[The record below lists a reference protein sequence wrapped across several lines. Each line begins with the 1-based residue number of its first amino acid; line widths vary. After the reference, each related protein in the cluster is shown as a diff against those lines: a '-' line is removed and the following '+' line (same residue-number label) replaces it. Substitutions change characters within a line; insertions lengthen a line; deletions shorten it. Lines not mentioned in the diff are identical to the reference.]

1 MLDGAT
7 VDNDGTATLNVTD
20 VAGTTLSFAAT
31 DNVGV
36 TYAEVKIGTATH
48 ELTIEEGVYSYTFEA
63 LAAGDYE
70 IVITVKDAAGNED
83 TFSFTLVVTE
93 QEPV

>member
-1 MLDGAT
+1 MTLSASSVEGAS
-7 VDNDGTATLNVTD
+7 
-20 VAGTTLSFAAT
+20 LSFAAT

-48 ELTIEEGVYSYTFEA
+48 ELTKEEGVYSYTFEA

-70 IVITVKDAAGNED
+70 IVITVKDAAGNEN
-83 TFSFTLVVTE
+83 TFSFTLVVTV
-93 QEPV
+93 QEPG